1 MLKMA
6 GAIAAEMLNAF
17 FVNYFFIFLY
27 ILVILFIRAQYRKY
41 SELQSMIY
49 GKPAKSLKEITE
61 QIILTGLIAGFVS
74 SFATVA
80 AGVTIETDTVR
91 YLFYVMCA
99 MLLFDLRF
107 VCISYAAGILGAIS
121 LVFGAPKVN
130 IPSLLCLVAILQLVE
145 GALIYL
151 NRNGDCVPVFI
162 RHDDEIAGAFLI
174 RRFWMIPVVFFTY
187 VMQPGLISL
196 DFAAGWPLVF
206 KGPPLT
212 DLALVLGLDCLVS
225 VLCQNDIAI
234 TRHPEKKS
242 VQSAV
247 LMVCYSLGLLA
258 FAWFSRGSAWIGY
271 MGVAWC
277 ILAHEGI
284 SLYSDI
290 SERRGVPLYNAVRRG
305 LRVMEVLPGSHA
317 QLMGI
322 KRGDIILAINN
333 HDIQTEEGVNEAL
346 REFPTY
352 TWMNVIGWDGREKT
366 IEYSCYPGG
375 YNTLGIVS
383 VPREREVTYNTG
395 YIERVSILQNIVNRF
410 RGMDKPV

>member
-1 MLKMA
+1 MLQMA

-41 SELQSMIY
+41 TELQSVIY

-74 SFATVA
+74 SFLTVA
-80 AGVTIETDTVR
+80 AGLTIESDTVR
-91 YLFYVMCA
+91 YLFYVMCLL
-99 MLLFDLRF
+99 LLFDLRF

-121 LVFGAPKVN
+121 LIFGIPKVS

-145 GALIYL
+145 GVLIWL
-151 NRNGDCVPVFI
+151 NRKGDCVPVFI
-162 RHDDEIAGAFLI
+162 RLNDEISGAFLI

-187 VMQPGLISL
+187 LMQPGLISL
-196 DFAAGWPLVF
+196 DFAAGWPMIF

-212 DLALVLGLDCLVS
+212 DLAYVLGLDCLVA

-242 VQSAV
+242 EQSA
-247 LMVCYSLGLLA
+247 LLTICYSAGLLV
-258 FAWFSRGSAWIGY
+258 FAWFSIKTAWMGY
-271 MGVAWC
+271 IGVAFC

-284 SLYSDI
+284 SLYSNL
-290 SERRGVPLYNAVRRG
+290 SERRGVPLYSAVRRG
-305 LRVMEVLPGSHA
+305 LRIMEVLPGSHA
-317 QLMGI
+317 QLMGL
-322 KRGDIILAINN
+322 KRGDVILSINN

-346 REFPTY
+346 REYPTY
-352 TWMNVIGWDGREKT
+352 TWINVAGWDGKDRT
-366 IEYSCYPGG
+366 IEYNCYPAG
-375 YNTLGIVS
+375 YNTLGIVC
-383 VPREREVTYNTG
+383 VPREREVTYNTA

>member
-1 MLKMA
+1 MA

-41 SELQSMIY
+41 SELQSAIY

-74 SFATVA
+74 SFFTVV
-80 AGVTIETDTVR
+80 AGITIEADTVR
-91 YLFYVMCA
+91 YLFYVMCV

-107 VCISYAAGILGAIS
+107 VCISYAAGILGAFS
-121 LVFGAPKVN
+121 LITGILKVN
-130 IPSLLCLVAILQLVE
+130 IPSLLCLVGILQLVE
-145 GALIYL
+145 GVLIWL
-151 NRNGDCVPVFI
+151 NRKGECVPVFI
-162 RHDDEIAGAFLI
+162 RVNDEIAGAFLI

-187 VMQPGLISL
+187 LMQPGLISL
-196 DFAAGWPLVF
+196 DFASGWHLIF

-212 DLALVLGLDCLVS
+212 ELAYVLGLDCLVA
-225 VLCQNDIAI
+225 VLCQNDIAV

-242 VQSAV
+242 IQSAF
-247 LMVCYSLGLLA
+247 LMICYSAGLLA
-258 FAWFSRGSAWIGY
+258 LSWLSLKTVWVGY
-271 MGVAWC
+271 VGVAYC
-277 ILAHEGI
+277 ILAHEAI
-284 SLYSDI
+284 SLYSNL
-290 SERRGVPLYNAVRRG
+290 SEKRGVPLYSAVRRG
-305 LRVMEVLPGSHA
+305 LRIMEVLPGGHA
-317 QLMGI
+317 ELMGL
-322 KRGDIILAINN
+322 KRGDIILGING

-352 TWMNVIGWDGREKT
+352 TWINVSGWDGKERT
-366 IEYSCYPGG
+366 VEYNCYPGG
-375 YNTLGIVS
+375 YNSLGIVC
-383 VPREREVTYNTG
+383 VPREREVTYNTA